1 MWTNVRFVSK
11 ILTTQTQ
18 THTQDPQ
25 QQCWAQISLIGKH
38 IHDYNKNTIHSIDNK
53 TNTHISHVSI
63 RFWAAICDWIATAS
77 PHPAP
82 FPVTFN
88 VCTASRSEYTSGLHT
103 AHSQIHKGKGHD
115 WSLLSI
121 SVCSF
126 RNGKWRGFH
135 VVLKTYV
142 FRRHNRWNNIDAI
155 GCKGGCTQMVEQYC
169 PPEVLWRGSGELCN
183 LPWPHHRVTFKRR
196 WVLFL

>member
-1 MWTNVRFVSK
+1 MWDLCLKFEEHRHRHTHKTHSNNVEHRYLWLDNIYITITQ
-11 ILTTQTQ
+11 ILYVQ
-18 THTQDPQ
+18 
-25 QQCWAQISLIGKH
+25 
-38 IHDYNKNTIHSIDNK
+38 SIDNK

-88 VCTASRSEYTSGLHT
+88 VCTASRSEYRSGLHT

-135 VVLKTYV
+135 VVLKTNV